1 MKQTALVK
9 VDSKGR
15 ITIPLTMR
23 EAIGIEPGMLMAII
37 ADIDKKEIIVT
48 PIFTNKG
55 EIYEIEVVLV
65 DRPGAMAKVTDALA
79 RENVDIIA
87 SRCTTVMRGVEGS
100 CIMIVD
106 LSRSSVDVEKLKNI
120 LSQIDVVTQVKV
132 KKFETT
138 AAAI

>member
-23 EAIGIEPGMLMAII
+23 EAIGIEPGMLMAVI

-106 LSRSSVDVEKLKNI
+106 LSRSSVDVERLKNI
-120 LSQIDVVTQVKV
+120 LSQIDVVLQVKV
-132 KKFETT
+132 RKFETT

>member
-106 LSRSSVDVEKLKNI
+106 LSRSRVDVDKLRDI
-120 LSQIDVVTQVKV
+120 LTQIDVVTQVKI
-132 KKFETT
+132 KKFEAT

>member
-106 LSRSSVDVEKLKNI
+106 LSRSSVDVEKLKSI